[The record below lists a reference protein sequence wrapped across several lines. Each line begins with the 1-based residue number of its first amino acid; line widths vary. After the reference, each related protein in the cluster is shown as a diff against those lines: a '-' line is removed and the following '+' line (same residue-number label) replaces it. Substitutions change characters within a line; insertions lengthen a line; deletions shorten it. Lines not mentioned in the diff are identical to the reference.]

1 MSRFKTGTH
10 LFQKAGITPTLGL
23 IWVFMFG
30 WRNKPRPG
38 RCPAEA
44 KPGRFMKVRRK
55 RGPLAGRTR
64 CGVKG
69 CARVTITFPDATR
82 LDLWRPVGHPMWLP
96 WTCRQWFTE
105 NYPDAL

>member
-30 WRNKPRPG
+30 WRNKPRRG

-69 CARVTITFPDATR
+69 CARVTKNKIGRWVRRGVMPKPGATFLREAANN
-82 LDLWRPVGHPMWLP
+82 
-96 WTCRQWFTE
+96 E
-105 NYPDAL
+105 